1 MSHTSAHDLI
11 DQVLDPGTF
20 KSWDTPP
27 HYGSISQ
34 DYEDALARA
43 RAKSG
48 VDEAVVTGEGE
59 VYGHRVAFVLSEF
72 NFLGGSIG
80 AATARR
86 IIDGIH
92 KATELGLPLLISPSS
107 GGTRMQEGS
116 PAFALMVSITTAV
129 YRHKDAHLPFLVYL
143 RNPTTGGVMASWG
156 SAGHFTFAEPGA
168 LLGFLG
174 PRVVEL
180 TTGTAMP
187 DGVQSGENLAE
198 KGIID
203 GVISPRGLR
212 RAVRKIVNVVLSPHN
227 QADPVA
233 PVVDESVIPDSAWSA
248 ILSTRRPER
257 PGLKHVLEAIGSD
270 NYIALSGSGDGRKSP
285 AVTVA
290 LARLGGRAVVI
301 IGQDRHEQPP
311 HGFAPLGTEAL
322 RFARRGIGL
331 AHSLQLPLISIID
344 TTGAELSQHAEE
356 TAMAG
361 SIARTL
367 GELVDVDVPT
377 VSVILGQGCGG
388 GALAMLPSD
397 KVLATSNAWLSPL
410 PPEGA
415 SAIIYRDTEHAPQM
429 MDEQKV
435 AAHALLQAGIIDSI
449 IPETT
454 DASDDPEGF
463 ISTVLDHI
471 SYALWELVNNP
482 RRVGR
487 EQRFRHYER
496 LADHLTAE

>member
-1 MSHTSAHDLI
+1 M
-11 DQVLDPGTF
+11 
-20 KSWDTPP
+20 
-27 HYGSISQ
+27 
-34 DYEDALARA
+34 
-43 RAKSG
+43 
-48 VDEAVVTGEGE
+48 
-59 VYGHRVAFVLSEF
+59 
-72 NFLGGSIG
+72 
-80 AATARR
+80 
-86 IIDGIH
+86 
-92 KATELGLPLLISPSS
+92 
-107 GGTRMQEGS
+107 
-116 PAFALMVSITTAV
+116 
-129 YRHKDAHLPFLVYL
+129 
-143 RNPTTGGVMASWG
+143 
-156 SAGHFTFAEPGA
+156 
-168 LLGFLG
+168 
-174 PRVVEL
+174 
-180 TTGTAMP
+180 
-187 DGVQSGENLAE
+187 
-198 KGIID
+198 
-203 GVISPRGLR
+203 
-212 RAVRKIVNVVLSPHN
+212 
-227 QADPVA
+227 
-233 PVVDESVIPDSAWSA
+233 
-248 ILSTRRPER
+248 
-257 PGLKHVLEAIGSD
+257 LEAIGSD

-311 HGFAPLGTEAL
+311 HGFAPLSTEAL